1 MHPEM
6 LRKIIHIDMDSFFAS
21 VEQRDHPELR
31 GKPIAVGGDSERGVV
46 STASYEAR
54 KYGVHSAM
62 SMTKAKSLC
71 KDLIVVHGNYQKY
84 KEVSR
89 QMHEIFHEYTDL
101 VEPISLD
108 EAFLDVTENKPGI
121 ELAVDIAR
129 EIKQKIHERLQLTA
143 SAGVSYN
150 KLLAKIASDW
160 RKPNGLTT
168 IHPDRAQ
175 KFIDQLRIEKIWG
188 VGPKTAEAMHHMG
201 IFTGADLR
209 KISQERLTQAF
220 GKMGA
225 IFYQFARGIDE
236 RPVIVD
242 YERKSV
248 GCEQTFEKD
257 ISSKSAL
264 IIELYHTVI
273 ELERR
278 LAKSD
283 FKGTT
288 LTLKV
293 KYENFEQHTHSITS
307 DKVLRTK
314 DDILPLAKRLL
325 KDVALG
331 NHYVR
336 LIGLSVSNPPRPES
350 QSKWIEL
357 ELEFEPWD

>member
-1 MHPEM
+1 MQ
-6 LRKIIHIDMDSFFAS
+6 RKIIHIDMDSFFAS

-46 STASYEAR
+46 ATASYEAR
-54 KYGVHSAM
+54 KFGIHSAM
-62 SMTKAKSLC
+62 SMSRAKTLC
-71 KDLIVVHGNYQKY
+71 KDLIVVQGNHHKY
-84 KEVSR
+84 KEVSL
-89 QMHEIFHEYTDL
+89 QMQEIFHEYTDL
-101 VEPISLD
+101 IEPLSLD

-121 ELAVDIAR
+121 ELAVDIAK
-129 EIKQKIHERLQLTA
+129 EIKQKIQERLQLTA

-175 KFIDQLRIEKIWG
+175 DFIDQLRVEKIWG
-188 VGPKTAEAMHHMG
+188 VGPKTADTMHKMG

-209 KISQERLTQAF
+209 KVSQDRLTQVF
-220 GKMGA
+220 GKTG
-225 IFYQFARGIDE
+225 ILFYQFARGIDE

-248 GCEQTFEKD
+248 GCERTFEKD
-257 ISSKSAL
+257 IRTKTAL
-264 IIELYHTVI
+264 TIELYHAVL
-273 ELERR
+273 ELEER
-278 LAKSD
+278 LNRSK

-288 LTLKV
+288 LTLKL

-307 DKVLRTK
+307 DKILLTK
-314 DDILPLAKRLL
+314 KDILPLAKKLL
-325 KDVALG
+325 KDAPLE

-336 LIGLSVSNPPRPES
+336 LLGLSVSNPIHHKS
-350 QSKWIEL
+350 QQKWIEL
-357 ELEFEPWD
+357 ELEFEPWE

>member
-1 MHPEM
+1 MQ
-6 LRKIIHIDMDSFFAS
+6 RKIIHIDMDSFFAS

-46 STASYEAR
+46 ATASYEAR
-54 KYGVHSAM
+54 KFGIHSAM
-62 SMTKAKSLC
+62 SMSRAKTLC
-71 KDLIVVHGNYQKY
+71 KDLIVVQGNHHKY
-84 KEVSR
+84 KEVSL
-89 QMHEIFHEYTDL
+89 QMREIFHEYTDL
-101 VEPISLD
+101 IEPLSLD

-121 ELAVDIAR
+121 ELAVNIAQ
-129 EIKQKIHERLQLTA
+129 EIKQKIQERLQLTA

-175 KFIDQLRIEKIWG
+175 DFIDQLRVEKIWG
-188 VGPKTAEAMHHMG
+188 VGPKTANTMHKMG

-209 KISQERLTQAF
+209 KVSQDRLTQVF
-220 GKMGA
+220 GKTG
-225 IFYQFARGIDE
+225 ILFYQFARGIDE

-248 GCEQTFEKD
+248 GCERTFEKD
-257 ISSKSAL
+257 IRTKTAL
-264 IIELYHTVI
+264 TIELYHAVL
-273 ELERR
+273 ELEER
-278 LAKSD
+278 LNRSK

-288 LTLKV
+288 LTLKL

-307 DKVLRTK
+307 DKILLTK
-314 DDILPLAKRLL
+314 KDILPLAKKLL
-325 KDVALG
+325 KDAPLE

-336 LIGLSVSNPPRPES
+336 LLGLSVSNPVHHES
-350 QSKWIEL
+350 QQKWIEL
-357 ELEFEPWD
+357 ELEFEPWE

>member
-1 MHPEM
+1 M

-54 KYGVHSAM
+54 KFGVHSAM

-84 KEVSR
+84 KEVSL

-108 EAFLDVTENKPGI
+108 EAFLDVTENKPGIELAENKPGI

-175 KFIDQLRIEKIWG
+175 EFIDQLRIEKIWG
-188 VGPKTAEAMHHMG
+188 VDPKTAEAMHHMG

-293 KYENFEQHTHSITS
+293 KYENFEQHTHSITGTF
-307 DKVLRTK
+307 RF
-314 DDILPLAKRLL
+314 
-325 KDVALG
+325 
-331 NHYVR
+331 
-336 LIGLSVSNPPRPES
+336 
-350 QSKWIEL
+350 QSS
-357 ELEFEPWD
+357 PS

>member
-1 MHPEM
+1 MQ
-6 LRKIIHIDMDSFFAS
+6 RKIIHIDMDSFFAS

-46 STASYEAR
+46 ATASYEAR
-54 KYGVHSAM
+54 KFGIHSAM
-62 SMTKAKSLC
+62 SMSRAKTLC
-71 KDLIVVHGNYQKY
+71 KDLIVVQGNHHKY
-84 KEVSR
+84 KEVSL
-89 QMHEIFHEYTDL
+89 QMQEIFHEYTDL
-101 VEPISLD
+101 IEPLSLD

-121 ELAVDIAR
+121 ELAVDIAK
-129 EIKQKIHERLQLTA
+129 EIKQKIQERLQLTA

-175 KFIDQLRIEKIWG
+175 DFIDQLRVEKIWG
-188 VGPKTAEAMHHMG
+188 VGPKTADTMHKMG

-209 KISQERLTQAF
+209 KVSLDRLTQVF
-220 GKMGA
+220 GKTG
-225 IFYQFARGIDE
+225 ILFYQFARGIDE

-248 GCEQTFEKD
+248 GCERTFEKD
-257 ISSKSAL
+257 IRTKTAL
-264 IIELYHTVI
+264 TIELYHAVL
-273 ELERR
+273 ELEER
-278 LAKSD
+278 LNRSN

-288 LTLKV
+288 LTLKL

-307 DKVLRTK
+307 DRILLTK
-314 DDILPLAKRLL
+314 KDILPLAKKLL
-325 KDVALG
+325 KDAPLE

-336 LIGLSVSNPPRPES
+336 LLGLSVSNPIHHKS
-350 QSKWIEL
+350 QQKWIEL
-357 ELEFEPWD
+357 ELEFEPWE